1 MSEDNLEKL
10 SDICRSM
17 RSREVTS
24 AAEDAVEEA
33 LFAILQEL
41 RSIRQWQAENQKN
54 WQGI

>member
-17 RSREVTS
+17 RNEIKSPAEES
-24 AAEDAVEEA
+24 IEDA
-33 LFAILQEL
+33 LFTILQEL
-41 RSIRQWQAENQKN
+41 RKIRQWQAENQKN